1 MVNILFIIFLL
12 ENVAFDLIVCF
23 KKGYFNLRKSVFIG
37 IILVSIESL
46 QVVIPMT
53 KELILD
59 SNVFFG
65 IFEFVV
71 LYLFS
76 VKGNNKQ
83 GMMGK
88 ITVVLLASF
97 SVNLIYD
104 LVTYV
109 IARYTLSMVISVIV
123 ETILYLIIGTVLVH
137 SNYDKYFD
145 KKNGETLSYTLV
157 YILVSLIII
166 NNIDVFTRGKGSLIT
181 VILLAI
187 QGIFAVVIQLNFRQ
201 KYDAD
206 LKEQENKVLRFYTK
220 QLEENQRALRKFKHD
235 YQNILVSIEGAI
247 NDKDLLAEVNRYSAA
262 RLDDPKLWRFNNLD
276 NVGDLEL
283 KSLLLTKVNTIAHE
297 KLKANFEC
305 VDKFAEIRGISK
317 FDLIRIIGI
326 AYDNAIEASKKFG
339 AKAEIRAAIYQD
351 EEGFSFEIRNR
362 YADEVD
368 LTQVTHSGYTT
379 KAGHH
384 GLGLANVK
392 EICDGYSNVLFDTE
406 TGEGWFNF
414 IVQVVV

>member
-1 MVNILFIIFLL
+1 MVNILFVIFLL

-76 VKGNNKQ
+76 VKENNKQ

-137 SNYDKYFD
+137 GNYDKYFD

-317 FDLIRIIGI
+317 FDLIRIVGI
-326 AYDNAIEASKKFG
+326 AYDNAIEASKKLG

>member
-1 MVNILFIIFLL
+1 MVNILFVIFLL

-76 VKGNNKQ
+76 VKENNKQ

-137 SNYDKYFD
+137 GNYDKYFD

-317 FDLIRIIGI
+317 FDLIRIVGI
-326 AYDNAIEASKKFG
+326 AYDNAIEASKKLG

-406 TGEGWFNF
+406 TSEGWFNF